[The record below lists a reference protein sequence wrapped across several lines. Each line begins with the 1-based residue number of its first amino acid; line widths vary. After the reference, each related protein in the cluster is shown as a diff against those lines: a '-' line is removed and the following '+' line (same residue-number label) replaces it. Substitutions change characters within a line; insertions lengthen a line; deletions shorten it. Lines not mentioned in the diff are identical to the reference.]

1 VKLRPDS
8 TAAVF
13 ASRKRCSSNLIV
25 VLMHQSIRYAHQYV
39 TLCPRTPLLN

>member
-39 TLCPRTPLLN
+39 TYSRARPC